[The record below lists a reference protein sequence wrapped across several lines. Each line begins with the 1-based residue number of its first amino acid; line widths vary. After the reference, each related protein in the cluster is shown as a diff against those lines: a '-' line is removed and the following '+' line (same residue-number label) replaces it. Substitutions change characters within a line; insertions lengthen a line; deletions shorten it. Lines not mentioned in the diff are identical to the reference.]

1 MMKALL
7 NVNDLRDAVGRM
19 VSIVDRKTTRPI
31 LSLCVL
37 DFSKDYLTLTATDLE
52 VAAKIRIN
60 AKVDV
65 AEKFCIN
72 PKSLYDILRELPD
85 AELTLSTKEGE
96 GLLKLSLGQIKFSL
110 LINSTEE
117 YPVLT
122 FAINKTPFGVKCGDL
137 KKIIDRTSYA
147 ISNDETR
154 IFLNGI
160 FFQSTVNSLK
170 AVATDG
176 YRLALIEIPGIQT
189 TDSRLSEGF
198 ILPKKGVAELR
209 KTVDTLSHNDQL
221 EMQLDENFLYV
232 KTSQDNLFAI
242 RLISRD
248 FPKYQANI
256 PTKTSYKM
264 DVNRENLITAIKRV
278 KVLANEKTNGV
289 KMSLRPGQIQIS
301 SNHPTLGE
309 ASEII
314 PAVYDGKNLDIGF
327 SAKYLLDSFASIDSQ
342 QLSLEFNNELSPVI
356 LKSKEMPEYFGVIMP
371 LRLQN

>member
-7 NVNDLRDAVGRM
+7 NVKELRDAVGRM

-37 DFSKDYLTLTATDLE
+37 EFSKDFLVLTATDLE
-52 VAAKIRIN
+52 VAAKIKIFTK
-60 AKVDV
+60 ADTT
-65 AEKFCIN
+65 EKFCIN

-85 AELTLSTKEGE
+85 EELTLSTKEGE
-96 GLLKLSLGQIKFSL
+96 GLLRLSLGQIKFSL
-110 LINSTEE
+110 LINSIEE
-117 YPVLT
+117 YPALT
-122 FAINKTPFGVKCGDL
+122 FSINKDSFGIKCGDL

-160 FFQSTVNSLK
+160 FFQSTGTSLK

-176 YRLALIEIPGIQT
+176 YRLALIEIPGIQSSDT
-189 TDSRLSEGF
+189 RLTEGF

-209 KTVDTLSHNDQL
+209 KTVDLLSPDERL
-221 EMQLDENFLYV
+221 EMQLDENFLYI
-232 KTSQDNLFAI
+232 KTSQDSLFAI
-242 RLISRD
+242 RLIARD

-264 DVNRENLITAIKRV
+264 DVNREHLITAIKRV

-309 ASEII
+309 ASETI
-314 PAVYDGKNLDIGF
+314 PAIYEGKNLDIGF
-327 SAKYLLDSFASIDSQ
+327 SAKYLLDSFGSIDSQ

-371 LRLQN
+371 LRLQH